1 MRESSKEET
10 GELSLNWGL
19 VSQYRNQLFGI
30 AILLIMLFH
39 SGSFPSI
46 TTNPALVSF
55 LPTNSWIRT
64 GSIGVDLFL
73 FLSGM
78 GLYFAMLRRPSLPRF
93 YLKRLKRI
101 LIPYGIIGGAY
112 WFFRDISIRDNI
124 PLFWKDFSLSTFFT
138 DGRTTY
144 WYIALILPL
153 YLLAP
158 LFLRLFRSRLRTP
171 LLFALFAASL
181 GLALY
186 LGLQKTELYWNVEK
200 ALNRI
205 FIFVLGCYFGKIIQ
219 EKRPMRARW
228 IVFGILVLSCRGLVY
243 YVAAFC
249 EWKSVARIVVRQ
261 WYNAAGLALCI
272 LLPILLE
279 LLHSQRLNRF
289 LNFFG
294 ILSLEL
300 YLSHLALRN
309 ALKILCPDFPEWNV
323 WEAVTA
329 YLGVLLTAC
338 LISFLF
344 HWTQTKIET
353 SFTRYEGSHAK
364 Q

>member
-1 MRESSKEET
+1 MRESSNEAVGT
-10 GELSLNWGL
+10 LSLNWGL

-30 AILLIMLFH
+30 SILLIMLFH
-39 SGSFPSI
+39 SGTFQSI
-46 TTNPALVSF
+46 TTNPTLVAY

-78 GLYFAMLRRPSLPRF
+78 GLYFAMLRRPSLLRF

-112 WFFRDISIRDNI
+112 WFFRDIFIRDNI
-124 PLFWKDFSLSTFFT
+124 PLFWKDLSLSTFFT
-138 DGRTTY
+138 AGRTTY

-158 LFLRLFRSRLRTP
+158 LFLCLFRSRFRTP
-171 LLFALFAASL
+171 LLFALFVVCI

-186 LGLQKTELYWNVEK
+186 LGLWKPDIYWKVEK
-200 ALNRI
+200 GLNRI

-219 EKRPMRARW
+219 EKRPMRAKW
-228 IVFGILVLSCRGLVY
+228 IIFCILVLSCRGLVY
-243 YVAAFC
+243 YIAAFC
-249 EWKSVARIVVRQ
+249 EPSSVTRIVVRQ

-279 LLHSQRLNRF
+279 FLHSQRLNRF
-289 LNFFG
+289 LNFLG

-309 ALKILCPDFPEWNV
+309 ALKILRPDFPEWNV
-323 WEAVTA
+323 WEATTA
-329 YLGVLLTAC
+329 YLGVLLAAC

-344 HWTQTKIET
+344 HWTQTKIEL
-353 SFTRYEGSHAK
+353 SFTHYEGSHAN